1 MKILIIVAVAA
12 LAFWFIG
19 SRIVDRGNDLSAVAK
34 SSEDSINSVA
44 GVLQQATANVQGNN
58 KAPGE
63 TAWEKEINGLCAR
76 QSTALSRL
84 GTPSSLDEIAAY
96 LSQALPIVRRHH
108 KRFAAIPEPDSL
120 AGPAGRAG
128 RSFRK
133 QELGLARVRA
143 AARRG
148 DSRSTLDGV
157 EKLRSLAR
165 AANPNL
171 IELGLT
177 ECTLPSWGV
186 PL

>member
-1 MKILIIVAVAA
+1 MKLLVVLAVAA

-44 GVLQQATANVQGNN
+44 GVLQQARANVQGH

-63 TAWEKEINGLCAR
+63 TAWEKETNGLCAR

-96 LSQALPIVRRHH
+96 LSQALPIVRRQH
-108 KRFAAIPEPDSL
+108 KRFAAVSPPAAL

-133 QELGLARVRA
+133 QERGLARVRA

-177 ECTLPSWGV
+177 DCTLPSWGI